1 MKRIGLWLAAAMLS
15 VACTGGRPTV
25 AGTYAG
31 TLPAADCPG
40 IEVELTLLP
49 SGEYAWT
56 SEYLERDFRLT
67 ETGRYRV
74 ENGTVTVT
82 PKGSDEAP
90 TRFRIEKEALRM
102 LDTEGRVIEGGLS
115 ENYVLKKTK

>member
-1 MKRIGLWLAAAMLS
+1 MAVLLS
-15 VACTGGRPTV
+15 VVCAGCRPAV
-25 AGTYAG
+25 VGTYVG

-67 ETGRYRV
+67 ETGSY
-74 ENGTVTVT
+74 
-82 PKGSDEAP
+82 
-90 TRFRIEKEALRM
+90 RIEKDTVKVVPGDPDARPAGFLIEKGALRM
-102 LDTEGRVIEGGLS
+102 LDTEGEVVEGCLS
-115 ENYVLKKTK
+115 EYYVLKKIK

>member
-1 MKRIGLWLAAAMLS
+1 MRKVGIWMAVLLS
-15 VACTGGRPTV
+15 VVCAGCRPAV
-25 AGTYAG
+25 VGTYVG

-67 ETGRYRV
+67 ETGSY
-74 ENGTVTVT
+74 
-82 PKGSDEAP
+82 
-90 TRFRIEKEALRM
+90 RIEKDTVKVVPGDPDARPAGFLIEKGALRM
-102 LDTEGRVIEGGLS
+102 LDTEGEVVEGCLS
-115 ENYVLKKTK
+115 EYYVLKKIK